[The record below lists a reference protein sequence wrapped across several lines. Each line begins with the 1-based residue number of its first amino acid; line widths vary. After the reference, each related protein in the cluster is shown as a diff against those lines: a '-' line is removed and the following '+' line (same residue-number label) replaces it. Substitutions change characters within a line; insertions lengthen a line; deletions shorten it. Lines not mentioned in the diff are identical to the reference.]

1 MLTNWLANM
10 FVRYIIMVC
19 AFFGHRDAPSEIRDR
34 IKETVIDLIE
44 ERGVTKFYVGNNGN
58 FDRMALSVLK
68 ELSGMY
74 PQINY
79 YVVYAYLPEKGGEDF
94 EHTTYPEGIETVP
107 KRFAI
112 DYRNRRIV
120 GQADIVVAYV
130 GRSFGGA
137 AKFVDM
143 AERQGKDVIN
153 LCKCYI

>member
-1 MLTNWLANM
+1 MK
-10 FVRYIIMVC
+10 C

-79 YVVYAYLPEKGGEDF
+79 YVVYAYLHEKGGENF
-94 EHTTYPEGIETVP
+94 EHTKI
-107 KRFAI
+107 
-112 DYRNRRIV
+112 
-120 GQADIVVAYV
+120 
-130 GRSFGGA
+130 GRASCR
-137 AKFVDM
+137 
-143 AERQGKDVIN
+143 ERV
-153 LCKCYI
+153 

>member
-1 MLTNWLANM
+1 MKS
-10 FVRYIIMVC
+10 
-19 AFFGHRDAPSEIRDR
+19 AFFGHRDAPDEIRDR

-44 ERGVTKFYVGNNGN
+44 ERDVTKFYVGNNGN

-74 PQINY
+74 PQISY
-79 YVVYAYLPEKGGEDF
+79 YVVYAYLPEKGGDDF
-94 EHTTYPEGIETVP
+94 EHTIYPEGIETVP

-112 DYRNRRIV
+112 DYRNRWMV
-120 GQADIVVAYV
+120 GQANVVVAYV
-130 GRSFGGA
+130 RRSFGGA

-153 LCKCYI
+153 LFKYCV

>member
-1 MLTNWLANM
+1 M
-10 FVRYIIMVC
+10 RC
-19 AFFGHRDAPSEIRDR
+19 AFFGHRDAPLEIREKLKKT
-34 IKETVIDLIE
+34 IISLIE
-44 ERGVTKFYVGNNGN
+44 ERDVTEFYMGNNGN

-94 EHTTYPEGIETVP
+94 EHTIYPEGIETVP

-112 DYRNRRIV
+112 DYRNRWIV
-120 GQADIVVAYV
+120 GQVDIVVAYV

-143 AERQGKDVIN
+143 AERQRKDVIN
-153 LCKCYI
+153 LY